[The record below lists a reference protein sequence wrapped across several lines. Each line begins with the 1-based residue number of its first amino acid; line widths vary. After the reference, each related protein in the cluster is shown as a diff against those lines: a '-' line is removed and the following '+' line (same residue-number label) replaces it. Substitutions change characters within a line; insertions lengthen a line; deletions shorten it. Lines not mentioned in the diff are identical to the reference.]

1 VIIQRRPLRAKL
13 ASRNEHKLRELKQA
27 LPDFDLTLLEADE
40 YPPEEG
46 ATYYENARGKAR
58 FARALAD
65 TDDWVVGE
73 DSGLEVDALARGP
86 GVTSSRF
93 APAGDFV
100 DRLLAE
106 LEGVEG
112 EDRRARYVC
121 ELVCLSPDGEEFRGT
136 GTLAGS
142 IAHEPRGAEGF
153 GYDPVFVPEG
163 ETRTVAE
170 LGNQWKAA
178 HSHRARAAGALA
190 QAMGAKTG

>member
-1 VIIQRRPLRAKL
+1 LERIAAKL
-13 ASRNEHKLRELKQA
+13 ASANEHKLRELAQA
-27 LPDFDLTLLEADE
+27 RPDWDLTLLEADE

-58 FARALAD
+58 FGRTVAES
-65 TDDWVVGE
+65 DDWVVGE
-73 DSGLEVDALARGP
+73 DSGLEVDALGGGP

-112 EDRRARYVC
+112 EGRRARYVC
-121 ELVCLSPDGEEFRGT
+121 ELVCLSPTGAEFRGT

-142 IAHEPRGAEGF
+142 IAHEPRGSEGF

-170 LGNQWKAA
+170 LGNRWKAM
-178 HSHRARAAGALA
+178 HSHRARAARALA